1 MINEMLL
8 KLKIITE
15 AKEKVDAEVKVKKEA
30 FEESIKAER
39 LIQEN
44 YDTEISTLKSQISEL
59 AIKNFKEL

>member
-1 MINEMLL
+1 MVNEMLM

-15 AKEKVDAEVKVKKEA
+15 AKEKVDAEVKAKKEA

-44 YDTEISTLKSQISEL
+44 YDTEILTLKSQISEL
-59 AIKNFKEL
+59 AIKNEAI